1 MKIRITQWV
10 VLGLLLLTLFHPV
23 FHFKKDIPLYG
34 ILLIDESESMKNIK
48 RRKIEASVP
57 LKTFNFDKNRKGT
70 DIGKALIET
79 SEKYSNASFI
89 ILFSDGSNT
98 RGKEPIEVAGKIGI
112 PIYFVLPEEDK
123 INTGFISVYG
133 QSSALEG
140 DSITIKVHYK
150 VPDEATI
157 EINHNGKISKKN
169 IRKEGILNLP
179 ILPSVGK
186 NNIQFSL
193 LIENEIA
200 DKAIWSFDVKGKR
213 KLLIATEVP
222 NWNYKFIKR
231 YFEDKNWKVEDYE
244 KDNIKN
250 EKIFNYNI
258 LCILENPDK
267 HKEKIEKYL
276 LKGGNVIVISSVSPN
291 LDFLPLIASTLSK
304 YSGKLPESYYLKAGG
319 VKSNAKTL
327 ELLGEKVGYSMYY
340 GEGNVFQLAY
350 LELWKL
356 ALSDKKIYSKD
367 FFKEL
372 MDNLTEKLTQE
383 EMSISYSKKL
393 TEGEDFILKFN
404 KNKDLDKTFF
414 WDGQKIPVIEDSLV
428 IKNPSEGLHHFKITL
443 PSQSIE
449 DSVLIV
455 AEGGDKIGIDSTMLY
470 SIADISGGGEW
481 DGSLRRED
489 FQVKER
495 EIWINLRHNWFFISL
510 LLLILFSDWVLWM
523 RKSN

>member
-23 FHFKKDIPLYG
+23 FHFKKNIPLYG

-48 RRKIEASVP
+48 RRKIEASFP
-57 LKTFNFDKNRKGT
+57 LRTFNFDKNRNGT
-70 DIGKALIET
+70 DIGKALT
-79 SEKYSNASFI
+79 RASEKYSNASFI

-98 RGKEPIEVAGKIGI
+98 RGKDPIEIAGKLGI
-112 PIYFVLPEEDK
+112 PIYFAPPEEDK

-133 QSSALEG
+133 LNSALEG
-140 DSITIKVHYK
+140 DSVTIKIHHT

-157 EINHNGKISKKN
+157 EINHNGKISKKD
-169 IRKEGILNLP
+169 IKKEGILNFP

-186 NNIQFSL
+186 NNIQFNL
-193 LIENEIA
+193 LIENEIV
-200 DKAIWSFDVKGKR
+200 DRAIWSIDVKEKR
-213 KLLIATEVP
+213 KLLIVTEIP

-231 YFEDKNWKVEDYE
+231 YFEDKSWKIEDYE

-250 EKIFNYNI
+250 ENIFSYNI

-276 LKGGNVIVISSVSPN
+276 LKGGNVIVVSSVSPN

-327 ELLGEKVGYSMYY
+327 ELSGEKVGYSMPY
-340 GEGNVFQLAY
+340 GKGNVFQLAY

-356 ALSDKKIYSKD
+356 ALSDKKIYSEN

-393 TEGEDFILKFN
+393 AEGEDFILKFN

-414 WDGQKIPVIEDSLV
+414 WDGQKIPVIADSLV
-428 IKNPSEGLHHFKITL
+428 IKKPSEGLHHFKITL

-455 AEGGDKIGIDSTMLY
+455 AEEGDKMGIDSTMLY
-470 SIADISGGGEW
+470 SIADISRGGEW
-481 DGSLRRED
+481 DNS
-489 FQVKER
+489 FKKENFKIKEK

-523 RKSN
+523 RKNR